1 MAQPRIYI
9 AITSHGFGH
18 AVRAATV
25 AAKLQQLR
33 PEIAITFVTVAPE
46 WLLKSYVQGDFVY
59 RQQVFDVGVIQTD
72 SLTMNKTATLSKMQ
86 EIMAQEELII
96 AQEVKYIR
104 DHNIGLVLADVP
116 ALASPI
122 AHTAGVPCW
131 MMSNFGW
138 DFIYRDWGAE
148 FAEIVAWTENY
159 YRQSDRLF
167 RLPLAEPMSAFTN
180 ITDVG
185 LTGSTPLFSNL
196 ELHQKF
202 ELSTSQKKT
211 ILLTFG
217 GLGLQATPYHNLQ
230 HFPDW
235 QFITFD
241 RAAPDLPNLLKVADK
256 TLRPLDFMP
265 ICGRI
270 FSKPGYS
277 TFSEALCC
285 NVPIVSLT
293 RDGFAEAAVL
303 LNGIQDYSQHQ
314 IVDTEEFFKGDWSFL
329 HQKMLPPRKT
339 ERLAK
344 DGATKIA
351 QEICE
356 HFSRS

>member
-1 MAQPRIYI
+1 MTQPSIYI

-25 AAKLQQLR
+25 AEKLQQLR
-33 PEIAITFVTVAPE
+33 PDIALTLVTVAPE
-46 WLLKSYVQGDFVY
+46 WLLKSYVKGVFVY
-59 RQQVFDVGVIQTD
+59 RQQVFDVGVIQSD
-72 SLTMNKTATLSKMQ
+72 SLTMNKPATLSKMQ
-86 EIMAQEELII
+86 EII
-96 AQEVKYIR
+96 AQQDRIITEEAEYIQEN
-104 DHNIGLVLADVP
+104 NIGLILADIP
-116 ALASPI
+116 ALAAPI
-122 AHTAGVPCW
+122 AHAAGIPCW
-131 MMSNFGW
+131 MMSNFAW

-148 FAEIVAWTENY
+148 FAEIVTWTENY
-159 YRQSDRLF
+159 YRDCDRLF
-167 RLPLAEPMSAFTN
+167 RLPLAEPMTAFPN

-185 LTGSTPLFSNL
+185 LTGSNPQFSNE
-196 ELHQKF
+196 ELRRKLNLTAPQ
-202 ELSTSQKKT
+202 EKT

-217 GLGLQATPYHNLQ
+217 GLGLQAIPYNNLQ

-241 RAAPDLPNLLKVADK
+241 RAAPDLPNLLKIKDN

-285 NVPIVSLT
+285 DVPIVSLT
-293 RDGFAEAAVL
+293 REGFAEAEVL

-314 IVDTEEFFKGDWSFL
+314 IVPTEEFFKGDWNFL
-329 HQKMLPPRKT
+329 HQDLLPPRKT

-344 DGATKIA
+344 DGAETIA
-351 QEICE
+351 QEISNY
-356 HFSRS
+356 F